1 MKRKRSLPKQ
11 ILRII
16 FFPFVAIYDRIL
28 EKHLQVL
35 EKKIRRELEVSLSH
49 ELKTPLT
56 SIYAYSELL
65 LDHLEDPEDQ
75 KALRVIHTRS
85 QELLRLIDNMI
96 TISVLEFNPG
106 SIEFSCVDF
115 SQIVVQAVNR
125 FKRFYPD
132 TTMYNLEYQVTP
144 DLSVWGEEKILFTLV
159 YELISN
165 AFLYR
170 KQNVAAEIQVFLE
183 QQEERALLTIRDHG
197 QGIDPRNRD
206 RIFQQ
211 FFRIEDRDRSST
223 PGLGIGLTL
232 VKKILKVTQGQLQLN
247 SEVGIGTEI
256 AIDLPLRYPEN

>member
-1 MKRKRSLPKQ
+1 MKKSKNIFIR

-16 FFPFVAIYDRIL
+16 FFPFVIIYDKIL

-49 ELKTPLT
+49 ELKIPLT
-56 SIYAYSELL
+56 SIFAYSELL
-65 LDHLEDPEDQ
+65 LDHLEDKEDQ

-96 TISVLEFNPG
+96 TISVLEFNPS
-106 SIEFSCVDF
+106 SIEFSAVDF

-125 FKRFYPD
+125 FKKFYPD
-132 TTMYNLEYQVTP
+132 TRTYDLEFSATP
-144 DLSVWGEEKILFTLV
+144 ELYVWGEEKILFTLV

-165 AFLYR
+165 AYLYR
-170 KQNVAAEIQVFLE
+170 KQDMTAMISVS
-183 QQEERALLTIRDHG
+183 LTRKEDRVILVIKDQG
-197 QGIDPRNRD
+197 QGIDQKNRE

-232 VKKILKVTQGQLQLN
+232 VKKILKVTNGRLQLI
-247 SEVGIGTEI
+247 SEIGQGTEI
-256 AIDLPLRYPEN
+256 NVILPVKILEN